1 MFMCISMCL
10 VFFFLMIRRPP
21 RSTRTDTLFPYT
33 TLFRSCDLAGA
44 QRHDAAE
51 ILRPA
56 ALDHGRYAKL
66 IEQMP
71 EAVDIG
77 QARQVAQRERLVG
90 EQRAGEQRERS
101 VLRAGN
107 GKAAFQPFAAT
118 DENSVH
124 VPLLKPNLPCASG
137 PHVKRGRM

>member
-1 MFMCISMCL
+1 MRISDWSSDVCSSDL
-10 VFFFLMIRRPP
+10 QYRCPHFANDVVGR
-21 RSTRTDTLFPYT
+21 YVG
-33 TLFRSCDLAGA
+33 CDLASA
-44 QRHDAAE
+44 QRHDAAK

-71 EAVDIG
+71 EAVDVS
-77 QARQVAQRERLVG
+77 QARKVAQRERLVG
-90 EQRAGEQRERS
+90 EQRAGEQREHS

>member
-1 MFMCISMCL
+1 MRISDWSSDVCSSDL
-10 VFFFLMIRRPP
+10 VVGR
-21 RSTRTDTLFPYT
+21 DGG
-33 TLFRSCDLAGA
+33 CDLASA
-44 QRHDAAE
+44 QRHDAAK

-71 EAVDIG
+71 EAVDVG

-101 VLRAGN
+101 VLRDGN
-107 GKAAFQPFAAT
+107 GKAAFPPFAAK
-118 DENSVH
+118 DEHSVH
-124 VPLLKPNLPCASG
+124 VPLLQPNLPCPSG
-137 PHVKRGRM
+137 PTVKRSRLEKKSEVSG

>member
-1 MFMCISMCL
+1 
-10 VFFFLMIRRPP
+10 
-21 RSTRTDTLFPYT
+21 
-33 TLFRSCDLAGA
+33 
-44 QRHDAAE
+44 
-51 ILRPA
+51 
-56 ALDHGRYAKL
+56 
-66 IEQMP
+66 MP
-71 EAVDIG
+71 EAVDVG

-137 PHVKRGRM
+137 PPVKRGRMCSTCCHSQARSQPPPYTPPRHVSRSAE

>member
-1 MFMCISMCL
+1 MRISDWSSDVCSSDL
-10 VFFFLMIRRPP
+10 QYRCPHFANDVVGR
-21 RSTRTDTLFPYT
+21 DGG
-33 TLFRSCDLAGA
+33 CDLASA
-44 QRHDAAE
+44 QRHDAAK

-71 EAVDIG
+71 EAVDVG

-101 VLRAGN
+101 VLRAGT

-118 DENSVH
+118 DRSEEHTSE
-124 VPLLKPNLPCASG
+124 LQ
-137 PHVKRGRM
+137 